1 MICILL
7 IRFCCS
13 SSGRRWWAPPS
24 YSCLGSKQGK
34 RSCIY
39 ALAWSNWSLVTVHS
53 GRGMVTMKRIPWP
66 LTGLQHWSVRTACN
80 LRAFNQAL
88 MSNTVLSPDSA
99 EDRSVWAK
107 LRDLSERM
115 RGLVVS
121 SEMVGQKRRKR
132 SVDSY
137 PYFTFN
143 EWVSKLFW
151 KASVQQLV
159 IMSQFG
165 Y

>member
-1 MICILL
+1 
-7 IRFCCS
+7 
-13 SSGRRWWAPPS
+13 
-24 YSCLGSKQGK
+24 
-34 RSCIY
+34 
-39 ALAWSNWSLVTVHS
+39 
-53 GRGMVTMKRIPWP
+53 
-66 LTGLQHWSVRTACN
+66 
-80 LRAFNQAL
+80 
-88 MSNTVLSPDSA
+88 MSNAVMNPDSA

-121 SEMVGQKRRKR
+121 SEEVGKKRRKR

-137 PYFTFN
+137 SYFTFN
-143 EWVSKLFW
+143 EWVSKLFK

>member
-1 MICILL
+1 
-7 IRFCCS
+7 
-13 SSGRRWWAPPS
+13 
-24 YSCLGSKQGK
+24 
-34 RSCIY
+34 
-39 ALAWSNWSLVTVHS
+39 
-53 GRGMVTMKRIPWP
+53 
-66 LTGLQHWSVRTACN
+66 
-80 LRAFNQAL
+80 
-88 MSNTVLSPDSA
+88 MSNTVMCPDSA

-121 SEMVGQKRRKR
+121 SEEVGQKRRKR
-132 SVDSY
+132 SIESY

-143 EWVSKLFW
+143 EWVCKFFR
-151 KASVQQLV
+151 KASVQQLL